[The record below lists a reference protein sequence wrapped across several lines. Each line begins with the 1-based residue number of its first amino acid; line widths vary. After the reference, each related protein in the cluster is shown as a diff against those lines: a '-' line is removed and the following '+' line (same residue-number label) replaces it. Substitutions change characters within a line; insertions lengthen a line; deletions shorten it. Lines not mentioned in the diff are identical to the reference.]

1 MRLTPGP
8 CPDRMYQLLEG
19 ELALA
24 RSDYDQAI
32 TSFNEAESMLP
43 PRGAEGVHA
52 VIWYSLA
59 TAHREAGNRGEA
71 MRWYERIVRSTDERL
86 FEPVRYVRSFY
97 FLGKLHQYRGDDD
110 DAENSFERFL
120 EHWEDGEIDRDRV
133 REVERILD

>member
-1 MRLTPGP
+1 
-8 CPDRMYQLLEG
+8 MYQLLEG

-43 PRGAEGVHA
+43 PRGAEGVHT

-59 TAHREAGNRGEA
+59 TAHREAGDRGEA
-71 MRWYERIVRSTDERL
+71 IRWYERIVGSTEERL
-86 FEPVRYVRSFY
+86 FEPVCYVRSFY
-97 FLGKLHQYRGDDD
+97 FLGKLHEQRGDSD
-110 DAENSFERFL
+110 DAEDSFERFL

>member
-1 MRLTPGP
+1 MRLRPTPGP
-8 CPDRMYQLLEG
+8 GSDRLYQLLQG

-24 RSDYDQAI
+24 RSDHEQAI
-32 TSFNEAESMLP
+32 ASFNEAESMLP
-43 PRGAEGVHA
+43 PRGAEGVHT

-59 TAHREAGNRGEA
+59 TAHREAGDRGEA
-71 MRWYERIVRSTDERL
+71 MRWYERIVGSKEERL

-97 FLGKLHQYRGDDD
+97 FLGKLHEQRGDD
-110 DAENSFERFL
+110 AEDSFERFL